1 VFEKAMQIL
10 LLGVTD
16 GAPKGLAN
24 AHSLFMTCSHVAPT
38 NISIMLEDEHS
49 IHQSYFDGV
58 VVLPLRR
65 PVVPYISAPTA

>member
-10 LLGVTD
+10 LLGLTD

-24 AHSLFMTCSHVAPT
+24 APSLCMPYSHVGPT
-38 NISIMLEDEHS
+38 NISIMLEDKHS
-49 IHQSYFDGV
+49 IHQFYFDSV

-65 PVVPYISAPTA
+65 AVVPYIFAPTA